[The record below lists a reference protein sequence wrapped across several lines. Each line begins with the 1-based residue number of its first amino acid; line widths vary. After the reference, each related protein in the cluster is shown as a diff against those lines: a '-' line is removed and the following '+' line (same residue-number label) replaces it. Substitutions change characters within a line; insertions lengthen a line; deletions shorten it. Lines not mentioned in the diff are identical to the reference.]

1 MTDIK
6 KQLFLLFAVFSYTNI
21 FADERAPRTQCYIN
35 GGWALENSLE
45 SKIRELDVRL
55 ESLELYI
62 RSDKKIYLTLG
73 KVDRDEYRSY
83 RSVLGPAYSCSSGK
97 GYLERVSIDKN
108 FKVANSL
115 KTKGRLIKGYS
126 ELSMLLSPTLS
137 SQLAAE
143 KEKIEKEKIEKEK
156 IEKARLKKI
165 QEQAI
170 QVELEKQKRNKQENI
185 KNQKVFK
192 SKDNEKKEE
201 PKNSEANIDDS
212 SWNIFALIALGA
224 FFISWIYIKIKAA
237 NKKKKEDEAVR
248 EFNETLKKFESDY
261 PNIEYTKLEMECVK
275 YLKTGLEEERS
286 EILVNLKE
294 LEIKEIK
301 QAEAEAERKKQEAEE
316 RAERK
321 KQKEKQEAEQL
332 KKERAERKKK
342 QAEAEAERKKQE
354 AEERAERKKQKEKQE
369 AEQLKKE
376 RAERK
381 KKLAEAEAERKKQAA
396 LALARHQEKIKLL
409 TDKYGEKVA
418 KAYNSKRVEIGMP
431 ISYVNDLKGSGHDRK
446 RSVSKDGESIKE
458 KYGKY
463 FKQLAGGKKSSN
475 PSYKMEIEYER
486 SEDGSSWLVSS
497 YKDY

>member
-1 MTDIK
+1 MINIK
-6 KQLFLLFAVFSYTNI
+6 KQLLLLFVVFSYTNI

-35 GGWALENSLE
+35 GGWALENTLE

-126 ELSMLLSPTLS
+126 ELSSLLSPTLS
-137 SQLAAE
+137 SQLAA
-143 KEKIEKEKIEKEK
+143 EKEK

-192 SKDNEKKEE
+192 PKDNEKKEE
-201 PKNSEANIDDS
+201 PKNSETNTDDS

-224 FFISWIYIKIKAA
+224 FFISWVYIKIKAA

-248 EFNETLKKFESDY
+248 EFKETLKKFERDY

-275 YLKTGLEEERS
+275 YLETGLEEERS
-286 EILVNLKE
+286 DILVNLKE

-301 QAEAEAERKKQEAEE
+301 QAEAAAERRKIE
-316 RAERK
+316 RA
-321 KQKEKQEAEQL
+321 QL
-332 KKERAERKKK
+332 
-342 QAEAEAERKKQE
+342 
-354 AEERAERKKQKEKQE
+354 
-369 AEQLKKE
+369 
-376 RAERK
+376 K
-381 KKLAEAEAERKKQAA
+381 KKLAEAEAERKKQEA

-418 KAYNSKRVEIGMP
+418 KAFDSKRVEIGMP
-431 ISYVNDLKGSGHDRK
+431 ISYVNELKGSGHDRK

>member
-1 MTDIK
+1 MIDIK

-35 GGWALENSLE
+35 GGWALENTLE

-83 RSVLGPAYSCSSGK
+83 RSALGPAYSCSSGK

-108 FKVANSL
+108 FKVGNSL
-115 KTKGRLIKGYS
+115 KLQTKGRLIKGYS
-126 ELSMLLSPTLS
+126 ELSSLLSPTLS

-143 KEKIEKEKIEKEK
+143 KEKIEKEKIEK
-156 IEKARLKKI
+156 ARLKKI

-170 QVELEKQKRNKQENI
+170 QAELEKQKRNKQENI
-185 KNQKVFK
+185 KNHNVFK
-192 SKDNEKKEE
+192 PNDNGKKEE

-212 SWNIFALIALGA
+212 SWNIYALIALGA
-224 FFISWIYIKIKAA
+224 FFISWGYIKIKAA

-294 LEIKEIK
+294 LEIKEI
-301 QAEAEAERKKQEAEE
+301 
-316 RAERK
+316 
-321 KQKEKQEAEQL
+321 
-332 KKERAERKKK
+332 K

>member
-201 PKNSEANIDDS
+201 PKNSETNTDDS

-224 FFISWIYIKIKAA
+224 FFISWVYIKIKAA

-342 QAEAEAERKKQE
+342 
-354 AEERAERKKQKEKQE
+354 
-369 AEQLKKE
+369 
-376 RAERK
+376 
-381 KKLAEAEAERKKQAA
+381 LAEAEAERKKQAA

-446 RSVSKDGESIKE
+446 RSVSRDGESIKE

>member
-201 PKNSEANIDDS
+201 PKNSETNTDDS

-342 QAEAEAERKKQE
+342 QAEAEAR
-354 AEERAERKKQKEKQE
+354 
-369 AEQLKKE
+369 
-376 RAERK
+376 
-381 KKLAEAEAERKKQAA
+381 RKKQAA

-446 RSVSKDGESIKE
+446 RSVSRDGESIKE

>member
-201 PKNSEANIDDS
+201 PKNSETNTDDS

-224 FFISWIYIKIKAA
+224 FFISWVYIKIKAA

-321 KQKEKQEAEQL
+321 KQKEKQEAEQR

-342 QAEAEAERKKQE
+342 Q
-354 AEERAERKKQKEKQE
+354 
-369 AEQLKKE
+369 
-376 RAERK
+376 
-381 KKLAEAEAERKKQAA
+381 AEAEAERKKQAA

-486 SEDGSSWLVSS
+486 NEDGSSWLVSS

>member
-224 FFISWIYIKIKAA
+224 FFISWVYIKIKAA

-342 QAEAEAERKKQE
+342 
-354 AEERAERKKQKEKQE
+354 
-369 AEQLKKE
+369 
-376 RAERK
+376 
-381 KKLAEAEAERKKQAA
+381 LAEAEARRKKQAA

>member
-1 MTDIK
+1 MINI
-6 KQLFLLFAVFSYTNI
+6 KQLLLLFAVFSYTNI

-35 GGWALENSLE
+35 GGWALENTLE

-73 KVDRDEYRSY
+73 KIDRDVYKSY
-83 RSVLGPAYSCSSGK
+83 RGMLGSAFSCSSGK
-97 GYLERVSIDKN
+97 GYLKRVSVDNN
-108 FKVANSL
+108 FKIANSL
-115 KTKGRLIKGYS
+115 ETNGRVIRGFSDLRS
-126 ELSMLLSPTLS
+126 LLSPTLS
-137 SQLAAE
+137 SQIAAE
-143 KEKIEKEKIEKEK
+143 KQKFEKDK

-170 QVELEKQKRNKQENI
+170 QAELEKQKRNKQENI
-185 KNQKVFK
+185 KNHNVFK
-192 SKDNEKKEE
+192 PNDNGKKEE

-212 SWNIFALIALGA
+212 SWNIYALIALGA
-224 FFISWIYIKIKAA
+224 FFVSWGYIKIKAA

-301 QAEAEAERKKQEAEE
+301 QAEAAAERRKIERVQLKKKLAEAEAERKKQEAEAE
-316 RAERK
+316 AER
-321 KQKEKQEAEQL
+321 
-332 KKERAERKKK
+332 KK

-354 AEERAERKKQKEKQE
+354 AEAEAERKKQAAE
-369 AEQLKKE
+369 AVAERRKIE
-376 RAERK
+376 RAQLK
-381 KKLAEAEAERKKQAA
+381 KKLAEAEAERKKQEA

-446 RSVSKDGESIKE
+446 RSVSKDGESIRE

-463 FKQLAGGKKSSN
+463 FKKLSGGKKSSN

>member
-1 MTDIK
+1 MINIK
-6 KQLFLLFAVFSYTNI
+6 KQLLLLFVVFSYTNI
-21 FADERAPRTQCYIN
+21 FADERAPRSQCYIN
-35 GGWALENSLE
+35 GGWALENTLE

-83 RSVLGPAYSCSSGK
+83 RSVLGPSYSCSSGK

-108 FKVANSL
+108 FKVTNSL

-126 ELSMLLSPTLS
+126 ELSSLLSPTLS
-137 SQLAAE
+137 SQLAA
-143 KEKIEKEKIEKEK
+143 EKEKIEKEK

-192 SKDNEKKEE
+192 PKDNEKKEE

-224 FFISWIYIKIKAA
+224 FFISWVYIKIKAA

-248 EFNETLKKFESDY
+248 EFKETLKKFERDY

-275 YLKTGLEEERS
+275 YLETGLEEERS
-286 EILVNLKE
+286 DILVNLKE

-321 KQKEKQEAEQL
+321 KQKEKQEAERL
-332 KKERAERKKK
+332 KKERAER
-342 QAEAEAERKKQE
+342 E
-354 AEERAERKKQKEKQE
+354 
-369 AEQLKKE
+369 
-376 RAERK
+376 
-381 KKLAEAEAERKKQAA
+381 KKLAEQEAERKKQAA

-409 TDKYGEKVA
+409 INKYGEKVA
-418 KAYNSKRVEIGMP
+418 KAFDSKRVEIGMP
-431 ISYVNDLKGSGHDRK
+431 ISYVNELKGSGHDRK
-446 RSVSKDGESIKE
+446 RSVSRDGESIKE

-463 FKQLAGGKKSSN
+463 FKELSGGKKSSN

>member
-1 MTDIK
+1 MIDIK
-6 KQLFLLFAVFSYTNI
+6 KQLLLLFAVFSYTNI

-35 GGWALENSLE
+35 GGWALENTLE

-83 RSVLGPAYSCSSGK
+83 RSALGPAYSCSSGK

-126 ELSMLLSPTLS
+126 ELSSLLSPTLS

-143 KEKIEKEKIEKEK
+143 KEKIEK
-156 IEKARLKKI
+156 ARLKKI

-170 QVELEKQKRNKQENI
+170 QAELEKQKRNKQENI
-185 KNQKVFK
+185 KNHNVFK
-192 SKDNEKKEE
+192 PNDNEKKEK

-212 SWNIFALIALGA
+212 SWNIYALIALGA
-224 FFISWIYIKIKAA
+224 FFISWGYIKIKAG

-301 QAEAEAERKKQEAEE
+301 QAEAEAERKKQEAEAE
-316 RAERK
+316 AERK
-321 KQKEKQEAEQL
+321 KQAAEAAAELRKIERAQL
-332 KKERAERKKK
+332 KKKM
-342 QAEAEAERKKQE
+342 AEAEAERKKQE
-354 AEERAERKKQKEKQE
+354 
-369 AEQLKKE
+369 
-376 RAERK
+376 
-381 KKLAEAEAERKKQAA
+381 A

-446 RSVSKDGESIKE
+446 RSVSKDGESIRE

-463 FKQLAGGKKSSN
+463 FKKLSGGKKSSN

>member
-1 MTDIK
+1 MINIK
-6 KQLFLLFAVFSYTNI
+6 KQLLLLFAVFSYTNI

-126 ELSMLLSPTLS
+126 ELSSLLSPTLS
-137 SQLAAE
+137 SQLAA
-143 KEKIEKEKIEKEK
+143 EKEKIEKEK

-342 QAEAEAERKKQE
+342 
-354 AEERAERKKQKEKQE
+354 
-369 AEQLKKE
+369 
-376 RAERK
+376 
-381 KKLAEAEAERKKQAA
+381 LAEAEAERKKQAA

>member
-6 KQLFLLFAVFSYTNI
+6 KQFFLLFAVFSYTNI

-35 GGWALENSLE
+35 GGWALENTLE

-83 RSVLGPAYSCSSGK
+83 RSFLGPAYSCSSGK

-126 ELSMLLSPTLS
+126 ELSSLLSPTLS

-192 SKDNEKKEE
+192 PKDNEKKEE

-342 QAEAEAERKKQE
+342 
-354 AEERAERKKQKEKQE
+354 
-369 AEQLKKE
+369 
-376 RAERK
+376 
-381 KKLAEAEAERKKQAA
+381 LAEAEAERKKQAA

-486 SEDGSSWLVSS
+486 NEDGSSWLVSS

>member
-321 KQKEKQEAEQL
+321 KQKEKQEAEQR

-342 QAEAEAERKKQE
+342 Q
-354 AEERAERKKQKEKQE
+354 
-369 AEQLKKE
+369 
-376 RAERK
+376 
-381 KKLAEAEAERKKQAA
+381 AEAEAERKKQAA

>member
-201 PKNSEANIDDS
+201 PKNSETNTDDS

-224 FFISWIYIKIKAA
+224 FFISWVYIKIKAA

-294 LEIKEIK
+294 LEIKEI
-301 QAEAEAERKKQEAEE
+301 
-316 RAERK
+316 
-321 KQKEKQEAEQL
+321 
-332 KKERAERKKK
+332 K

-486 SEDGSSWLVSS
+486 NEDGSSWLVSS

>member
-1 MTDIK
+1 MINIK
-6 KQLFLLFAVFSYTNI
+6 KQLLLLFVVFSYTNI
-21 FADERAPRTQCYIN
+21 FADERAPRSQCYIN
-35 GGWALENSLE
+35 GGWALENTLE

-126 ELSMLLSPTLS
+126 ELSSLLSPTLS

-143 KEKIEKEKIEKEK
+143 KDKIEKEK

-192 SKDNEKKEE
+192 PKDNEKKEE

-224 FFISWIYIKIKAA
+224 FFISWVYIKIKAA

-248 EFNETLKKFESDY
+248 EFKETLKKFERDY

-275 YLKTGLEEERS
+275 YLETGLEEERS
-286 EILVNLKE
+286 DILVNLKE

-321 KQKEKQEAEQL
+321 KQKEKQEAERL
-332 KKERAERKKK
+332 KKERAER
-342 QAEAEAERKKQE
+342 E
-354 AEERAERKKQKEKQE
+354 
-369 AEQLKKE
+369 
-376 RAERK
+376 
-381 KKLAEAEAERKKQAA
+381 KKLAEQEAERKKQAA

-418 KAYNSKRVEIGMP
+418 KAFDSKRVEIGMP
-431 ISYVNDLKGSGHDRK
+431 ISYVNELKGSGHDRK

>member
-1 MTDIK
+1 MTHIK
-6 KQLFLLFAVFSYTNI
+6 KQLFLLFAVFSFTNI
-21 FADERAPRTQCYIN
+21 IADERAPKSQCYIN
-35 GGWALENSLE
+35 GGWALENTLE
-45 SKIRELDVRL
+45 SKIRELDVRI

-73 KVDRDEYRSY
+73 KIDRDLYRSY
-83 RSVLGPAYSCSSGK
+83 RSELGPAYSCSSGK
-97 GYLERVSIDKN
+97 GYLERVSVDKN
-108 FKVANSL
+108 FKIGNSL
-115 KTKGRLIKGYS
+115 NPNGRLIKGYS
-126 ELSMLLSPTLS
+126 ELSLLLSPTLS

-143 KEKIEKEKIEKEK
+143 KQKVEKEK

-170 QVELEKQKRNKQENI
+170 QLELEKQKSKKQENI
-185 KNQKVFK
+185 KNQDSFK
-192 SKDNEKKEE
+192 PKDIGKKEE
-201 PKNSEANIDDS
+201 AESSEADIDDS
-212 SWNIFALIALGA
+212 LWSILALILISI
-224 FFISWIYIKIKAA
+224 FFISWAYKKINAA
-237 NKKKKEDEAVR
+237 NKKKKDDESVR

-286 EILVNLKE
+286 EILLNLKE

-301 QAEAEAERKKQEAEE
+301 QAEAEAERKKQEDKIKEIKEE
-316 RAERK
+316 A
-321 KQKEKQEAEQL
+321 
-332 KKERAERKKK
+332 ERAERKKK
-342 QAEAEAERKKQE
+342 IAEAEAKRKKQE
-354 AEERAERKKQKEKQE
+354 
-369 AEQLKKE
+369 
-376 RAERK
+376 
-381 KKLAEAEAERKKQAA
+381 A

>member
-1 MTDIK
+1 MINIK
-6 KQLFLLFAVFSYTNI
+6 KQLLLLFVVFSYTNI
-21 FADERAPRTQCYIN
+21 FADERAPRSQCYIN
-35 GGWALENSLE
+35 GGWALENTLE

-97 GYLERVSIDKN
+97 GYLKRVSVDNN
-108 FKVANSL
+108 FKIANSL
-115 KTKGRLIKGYS
+115 ETNGRLIKGYS
-126 ELSMLLSPTLS
+126 ELSLLLSPTLS

-143 KEKIEKEKIEKEK
+143 EQKIEKEK
-156 IEKARLKKI
+156 IEKAKLEKI
-165 QEQAI
+165 QQQAI
-170 QVELEKQKRNKQENI
+170 QLELEKQERENI
-185 KNQKVFK
+185 ATKATPNPSNISKEKEIK
-192 SKDNEKKEE
+192 SSKPNTDE
-201 PKNSEANIDDS
+201 S
-212 SWNIFALIALGA
+212 SSNIFVLLVIGI

-237 NKKKKEDEAVR
+237 NKKKKLAEQEAERKKKEDEAAKQ
-248 EFNETLKKFESDY
+248 FNETLKKFESDY
-261 PNIEYTKLEMECVK
+261 PNIEYTKLEMECDK

-301 QAEAEAERKKQEAEE
+301 QAEAEAERKKQEAE
-316 RAERK
+316 
-321 KQKEKQEAEQL
+321 
-332 KKERAERKKK
+332 
-342 QAEAEAERKKQE
+342 AEAERKKQAAE
-354 AEERAERKKQKEKQE
+354 AAAERRKIEK
-369 AEQLKKE
+369 AKL
-376 RAERK
+376 K

-396 LALARHQEKIKLL
+396 LALARYQEKIKLL

-418 KAYNSKRVEIGMP
+418 KAFDSKRVEIGMP

>member
-1 MTDIK
+1 MTNIK
-6 KQLFLLFAVFSYTNI
+6 KQLFLLFAVFSYTNV

-201 PKNSEANIDDS
+201 PKNSETNTDDS

-224 FFISWIYIKIKAA
+224 FFISWVYIKIKAA

-342 QAEAEAERKKQE
+342 QAEAEAR
-354 AEERAERKKQKEKQE
+354 
-369 AEQLKKE
+369 
-376 RAERK
+376 
-381 KKLAEAEAERKKQAA
+381 RKKQAA

-446 RSVSKDGESIKE
+446 RSVSRDGESIKE

>member
-1 MTDIK
+1 MINI
-6 KQLFLLFAVFSYTNI
+6 KQLLLLFAVFSYTNI

-35 GGWALENSLE
+35 GGWALENTLE

-73 KVDRDEYRSY
+73 KIDRDVYKSY
-83 RSVLGPAYSCSSGK
+83 RGMLGSAFSCSSGK
-97 GYLERVSIDKN
+97 GYLKRVSVDNN
-108 FKVANSL
+108 FKIANSL
-115 KTKGRLIKGYS
+115 ETNGRVIRGFSDLRS
-126 ELSMLLSPTLS
+126 LLSPTLS
-137 SQLAAE
+137 SQIAAE
-143 KEKIEKEKIEKEK
+143 KQKFEKDK

-192 SKDNEKKEE
+192 PKDNEKKEE
-201 PKNSEANIDDS
+201 PKNSETNTDDS

-224 FFISWIYIKIKAA
+224 FFISWVYIKIKAA

-248 EFNETLKKFESDY
+248 EFKETLKKFERDY

-275 YLKTGLEEERS
+275 YLETGLEEERS
-286 EILVNLKE
+286 DILVNLKE

-321 KQKEKQEAEQL
+321 KQKEKQEAERL
-332 KKERAERKKK
+332 KKERAER
-342 QAEAEAERKKQE
+342 E
-354 AEERAERKKQKEKQE
+354 
-369 AEQLKKE
+369 
-376 RAERK
+376 
-381 KKLAEAEAERKKQAA
+381 KKLAEQEAERKKQAA

-418 KAYNSKRVEIGMP
+418 KAFDSKRVEIGMP
-431 ISYVNDLKGSGHDRK
+431 ISYVNELKGSGHDRK

>member
-1 MTDIK
+1 MIDIK
-6 KQLFLLFAVFSYTNI
+6 KQLLLLFAVFSYTNI

-35 GGWALENSLE
+35 GGWALENTLE

-83 RSVLGPAYSCSSGK
+83 RSALGPAYSCSSGK

-126 ELSMLLSPTLS
+126 ELSSLLSPTLS

-143 KEKIEKEKIEKEK
+143 KEKIEKEKIEK
-156 IEKARLKKI
+156 ARLKKI

-170 QVELEKQKRNKQENI
+170 QAELEKQKRNKQENI
-185 KNQKVFK
+185 KNHNVFK
-192 SKDNEKKEE
+192 PNDNEKKEK

-212 SWNIFALIALGA
+212 SWNIYALIALGA
-224 FFISWIYIKIKAA
+224 FFISWGYIKIKAG

-261 PNIEYTKLEMECVK
+261 PNIDYTKLEMECVK

-301 QAEAEAERKKQEAEE
+301 QAEAEAERKKQEAE
-316 RAERK
+316 
-321 KQKEKQEAEQL
+321 
-332 KKERAERKKK
+332 
-342 QAEAEAERKKQE
+342 AEAERKKQAAE
-354 AEERAERKKQKEKQE
+354 AAAELRKIERA
-369 AEQLKKE
+369 QL
-376 RAERK
+376 K
-381 KKLAEAEAERKKQAA
+381 KKLAEAEAERKKQEA

-446 RSVSKDGESIKE
+446 RSVSKDGESIRE

-463 FKQLAGGKKSSN
+463 FKKLSGGKKSSN

>member
-1 MTDIK
+1 MINIK
-6 KQLFLLFAVFSYTNI
+6 KQLLLLFVVFSYTNI
-21 FADERAPRTQCYIN
+21 FADERAPRSQCYIN
-35 GGWALENSLE
+35 GGWALENTLE

-73 KVDRDEYRSY
+73 KIDRDVYKSY
-83 RSVLGPAYSCSSGK
+83 RGMLGSAYSCSSGK

-108 FKVANSL
+108 FKVGNSL
-115 KTKGRLIKGYS
+115 KIRGRLIKGYS
-126 ELSMLLSPTLS
+126 ELSLLLSPTLS
-137 SQLAAE
+137 SQLAA
-143 KEKIEKEKIEKEK
+143 EKEKIEKEK

-185 KNQKVFK
+185 KNQEVFK
-192 SKDNEKKEE
+192 PKDNGKKEE
-201 PKNSEANIDDS
+201 LRSSEANIDDS
-212 SWNIFALIALGA
+212 SWNIFALIALGV
-224 FFISWIYIKIKAA
+224 FFISWVYIKIKAA

-248 EFNETLKKFESDY
+248 EFNETFKRFESNY
-261 PNIEYTKLEMECVK
+261 PNIETPKLKMECVK
-275 YLKTGLEEERS
+275 YLETELKEERS

-301 QAEAEAERKKQEAEE
+301 LAEVEAERKKQEAEE

-321 KQKEKQEAEQL
+321 KQLEHKRAKKIEKV
-332 KKERAERKKK
+332 RAERM
-342 QAEAEAERKKQE
+342 
-354 AEERAERKKQKEKQE
+354 
-369 AEQLKKE
+369 
-376 RAERK
+376 
-381 KKLAEAEAERKKQAA
+381 KKLAEAEAERKKQEA

-409 TDKYGEKVA
+409 SDKYGEKVA

>member
-1 MTDIK
+1 MINIK
-6 KQLFLLFAVFSYTNI
+6 KQLLLLFVVFSYTNI
-21 FADERAPRTQCYIN
+21 FADERAPRSQCYIN
-35 GGWALENSLE
+35 GGWALENTLE

-126 ELSMLLSPTLS
+126 ELSSLLSPTLS
-137 SQLAAE
+137 SQLAA
-143 KEKIEKEKIEKEK
+143 EKEKIEKEK

-192 SKDNEKKEE
+192 PKDNEKKEE

-224 FFISWIYIKIKAA
+224 FFISWVYIKIKAA

-248 EFNETLKKFESDY
+248 EFKETLKKFERDY

-275 YLKTGLEEERS
+275 YLETGLEEERS
-286 EILVNLKE
+286 DILVNLKE

-321 KQKEKQEAEQL
+321 KQKEKQEAERL
-332 KKERAERKKK
+332 KKERAER
-342 QAEAEAERKKQE
+342 E
-354 AEERAERKKQKEKQE
+354 
-369 AEQLKKE
+369 
-376 RAERK
+376 
-381 KKLAEAEAERKKQAA
+381 KKLAEQEAERKKQAA

-418 KAYNSKRVEIGMP
+418 KAFDSKRVEIGMP
-431 ISYVNDLKGSGHDRK
+431 ISYVNELKGSGHDRK

>member
-170 QVELEKQKRNKQENI
+170 QVELEKQKRKKQENI

-224 FFISWIYIKIKAA
+224 FFISWVYIKIKAA

-342 QAEAEAERKKQE
+342 QAEAEAERKKQ
-354 AEERAERKKQKEKQE
+354 
-369 AEQLKKE
+369 
-376 RAERK
+376 
-381 KKLAEAEAERKKQAA
+381 AA

-446 RSVSKDGESIKE
+446 RSVSKDGESIRE

>member
-342 QAEAEAERKKQE
+342 QAEAEAR
-354 AEERAERKKQKEKQE
+354 
-369 AEQLKKE
+369 
-376 RAERK
+376 
-381 KKLAEAEAERKKQAA
+381 RKKQAA
-396 LALARHQEKIKLL
+396 LTLARHQEKIKLL

>member
-126 ELSMLLSPTLS
+126 ELSSLLSPTLS
-137 SQLAAE
+137 SQLAA
-143 KEKIEKEKIEKEK
+143 EKEK

-192 SKDNEKKEE
+192 PKGNEKKEE

-301 QAEAEAERKKQEAEE
+301 LAEAEAERKKQEAEE

-332 KKERAERKKK
+332 KKERD
-342 QAEAEAERKKQE
+342 
-354 AEERAERKKQKEKQE
+354 
-369 AEQLKKE
+369 
-376 RAERK
+376 ERK
-381 KKLAEAEAERKKQAA
+381 KKLAEAEAKRKKQAA

>member
-201 PKNSEANIDDS
+201 PKNSETNTDDS

-224 FFISWIYIKIKAA
+224 FFISWVYIKIKAA

-342 QAEAEAERKKQE
+342 QAEAEAERKKQ
-354 AEERAERKKQKEKQE
+354 
-369 AEQLKKE
+369 
-376 RAERK
+376 
-381 KKLAEAEAERKKQAA
+381 AA

-446 RSVSKDGESIKE
+446 RSVSRDGESIKE

>member
-143 KEKIEKEKIEKEK
+143 KEKIEKEKIEK
-156 IEKARLKKI
+156 ARLKKI

-201 PKNSEANIDDS
+201 PKNSETNTDDS

-224 FFISWIYIKIKAA
+224 FFISWVYIKIKAA

-294 LEIKEIK
+294 LEIKEI
-301 QAEAEAERKKQEAEE
+301 
-316 RAERK
+316 
-321 KQKEKQEAEQL
+321 
-332 KKERAERKKK
+332 K

-486 SEDGSSWLVSS
+486 NEDGSSWLVSS

>member
-201 PKNSEANIDDS
+201 PKNSETNTDDS

-224 FFISWIYIKIKAA
+224 FFISWVYIKIKAA

-342 QAEAEAERKKQE
+342 
-354 AEERAERKKQKEKQE
+354 
-369 AEQLKKE
+369 
-376 RAERK
+376 
-381 KKLAEAEAERKKQAA
+381 LAEAEAERKKQAA

-446 RSVSKDGESIKE
+446 RSVSRDGESIKE

-486 SEDGSSWLVSS
+486 GEDGSSWLVSS

>member
-1 MTDIK
+1 MINIK
-6 KQLFLLFAVFSYTNI
+6 KQLLLLFVVFSYTNI
-21 FADERAPRTQCYIN
+21 FADERAPRSQCYIN
-35 GGWALENSLE
+35 GGWALENTLE

-108 FKVANSL
+108 FKVTNSL

-126 ELSMLLSPTLS
+126 ELSSLLSPTLS
-137 SQLAAE
+137 SQLAA
-143 KEKIEKEKIEKEK
+143 EKEKIEKEK

-192 SKDNEKKEE
+192 PKDNEKKEE

-224 FFISWIYIKIKAA
+224 FFISWVYIKIKAA

-248 EFNETLKKFESDY
+248 EFKETLKKFERDY

-275 YLKTGLEEERS
+275 YLETGLEEERS
-286 EILVNLKE
+286 DILVNLKE

-321 KQKEKQEAEQL
+321 KQKEKQEAERL
-332 KKERAERKKK
+332 KKERAER
-342 QAEAEAERKKQE
+342 E
-354 AEERAERKKQKEKQE
+354 
-369 AEQLKKE
+369 
-376 RAERK
+376 
-381 KKLAEAEAERKKQAA
+381 KKLAEQEAERKKQAA

-418 KAYNSKRVEIGMP
+418 KAFDSKRVEIGMP
-431 ISYVNDLKGSGHDRK
+431 ISYVNELKGSGHDRK

>member
-1 MTDIK
+1 MIDIK
-6 KQLFLLFAVFSYTNI
+6 KQLLLLFAVFSYTNI

-35 GGWALENSLE
+35 GGWALENTLE

-83 RSVLGPAYSCSSGK
+83 RSALGPAYSCSSGK

-126 ELSMLLSPTLS
+126 ELSSLLSPTLS
-137 SQLAAE
+137 SQLAA
-143 KEKIEKEKIEKEK
+143 EKEKIEKEK

-185 KNQKVFK
+185 KNHNVFK
-192 SKDNEKKEE
+192 PNDNGKKEE

-212 SWNIFALIALGA
+212 SWNIYALIALGA
-224 FFISWIYIKIKAA
+224 FFISWGYIKIKAA

-294 LEIKEIK
+294 LEIKEI
-301 QAEAEAERKKQEAEE
+301 
-316 RAERK
+316 
-321 KQKEKQEAEQL
+321 
-332 KKERAERKKK
+332 K

>member
-1 MTDIK
+1 MINIK
-6 KQLFLLFAVFSYTNI
+6 KQLLLLFVVFSYTNI
-21 FADERAPRTQCYIN
+21 FADERAPRSQCYIN
-35 GGWALENSLE
+35 GGWALENTLE

-83 RSVLGPAYSCSSGK
+83 RSVLGPSYSCSSGK

-108 FKVANSL
+108 FKVTNSL

-126 ELSMLLSPTLS
+126 ELSSLLSPTLS
-137 SQLAAE
+137 SQLAA
-143 KEKIEKEKIEKEK
+143 EKEK

-192 SKDNEKKEE
+192 PKDNEKKEE

-224 FFISWIYIKIKAA
+224 FFISWVYIKIKAA

-248 EFNETLKKFESDY
+248 EFKETLKKFERDY

-275 YLKTGLEEERS
+275 YLETGLEEERS
-286 EILVNLKE
+286 DILVNLKE

-321 KQKEKQEAEQL
+321 KQKEKQEAERL
-332 KKERAERKKK
+332 KKERAER
-342 QAEAEAERKKQE
+342 E
-354 AEERAERKKQKEKQE
+354 
-369 AEQLKKE
+369 
-376 RAERK
+376 
-381 KKLAEAEAERKKQAA
+381 KKLAEQEAERKKQAA

-418 KAYNSKRVEIGMP
+418 KAFDSKRVEIGMP
-431 ISYVNDLKGSGHDRK
+431 ISYVNELKGSGHDRK

-463 FKQLAGGKKSSN
+463 FKELSGGKKSSN

>member
-1 MTDIK
+1 MTNKK
-6 KQLFLLFAVFSYTNI
+6 KQLFFVFAVFSFTNI
-21 FADERAPRTQCYIN
+21 FADERAPRSQCYIN
-35 GGWALENSLE
+35 GGWALENTLE

-55 ESLELYI
+55 DSLELYI

-83 RSVLGPAYSCSSGK
+83 RSVLGPTYSCSSGK
-97 GYLERVSIDKN
+97 GYLKRVSIDKN
-108 FKVANSL
+108 FKVGNSL
-115 KTKGRLIKGYS
+115 KIKGRLIKGYS
-126 ELSMLLSPTLS
+126 ELSLLLSPTLS
-137 SQLAAE
+137 SQLAA
-143 KEKIEKEKIEKEK
+143 EKEKIEKEK

-192 SKDNEKKEE
+192 SKDNGKKEE

-224 FFISWIYIKIKAA
+224 FFISWVYIKIKAA

-248 EFNETLKKFESDY
+248 EFKETLKKFERDY

-275 YLKTGLEEERS
+275 YLETGLEEERS
-286 EILVNLKE
+286 DILVNLKE

-321 KQKEKQEAEQL
+321 KQKEKQEAE
-332 KKERAERKKK
+332 R
-342 QAEAEAERKKQE
+342 
-354 AEERAERKKQKEKQE
+354 
-369 AEQLKKE
+369 LKKE

-381 KKLAEAEAERKKQAA
+381 KKLAEQEAERKKQAA

-418 KAYNSKRVEIGMP
+418 KAFDSKRVEIGMP
-431 ISYVNDLKGSGHDRK
+431 ISYVNELKGSGHDRK

-463 FKQLAGGKKSSN
+463 FKELSGGKKSSN

>member
-1 MTDIK
+1 MINIK
-6 KQLFLLFAVFSYTNI
+6 KQLLLLFVVFSYTNI
-21 FADERAPRTQCYIN
+21 FADERAPRSQCYIN
-35 GGWALENSLE
+35 GGWALENTLE

-83 RSVLGPAYSCSSGK
+83 RSVLGPSYSCSSGK

-108 FKVANSL
+108 FKVTNSL

-126 ELSMLLSPTLS
+126 ELSSLLSPTLS
-137 SQLAAE
+137 SQLAA
-143 KEKIEKEKIEKEK
+143 EKEK

-192 SKDNEKKEE
+192 PKDNEKKEE

-224 FFISWIYIKIKAA
+224 FFISWVYIKIKAA

-248 EFNETLKKFESDY
+248 EFKETLKKFERDY

-275 YLKTGLEEERS
+275 YLETGLEEERS
-286 EILVNLKE
+286 DILVNLKE

-321 KQKEKQEAEQL
+321 KQKEKQEAERL
-332 KKERAERKKK
+332 KKERAER
-342 QAEAEAERKKQE
+342 E
-354 AEERAERKKQKEKQE
+354 
-369 AEQLKKE
+369 
-376 RAERK
+376 
-381 KKLAEAEAERKKQAA
+381 KKLAEQEAERKKQAA

-409 TDKYGEKVA
+409 INKYGEKVA
-418 KAYNSKRVEIGMP
+418 KAFDSKRVEIGMP
-431 ISYVNDLKGSGHDRK
+431 ISYVNELKGSGHDRK
-446 RSVSKDGESIKE
+446 RSVSRDGESIKE

-463 FKQLAGGKKSSN
+463 FKELSGGKKSSN

>member
-1 MTDIK
+1 MIDIK
-6 KQLFLLFAVFSYTNI
+6 KQLLLLFAVFSYTNI

-35 GGWALENSLE
+35 GGWALENTLE

-126 ELSMLLSPTLS
+126 ELSSLLSPTLS

-143 KEKIEKEKIEKEK
+143 KEKIEKEKIEK
-156 IEKARLKKI
+156 ARLKKI

-170 QVELEKQKRNKQENI
+170 QAELEKQKRNKQENI
-185 KNQKVFK
+185 KNHNVFK
-192 SKDNEKKEE
+192 PNDNGKKEE

-212 SWNIFALIALGA
+212 SWNIYALIALGA
-224 FFISWIYIKIKAA
+224 FFVSWGYIKIKAA

-301 QAEAEAERKKQEAEE
+301 QAEAAAERRKIERVQLKKKLAEAEAERKKQEAEAE
-316 RAERK
+316 AER
-321 KQKEKQEAEQL
+321 
-332 KKERAERKKK
+332 KK

-354 AEERAERKKQKEKQE
+354 AEAEAERKKQAAE
-369 AEQLKKE
+369 AVAERRKIE
-376 RAERK
+376 RAQLK
-381 KKLAEAEAERKKQAA
+381 KKLAEAEAERKKQEA

-446 RSVSKDGESIKE
+446 RSVSKDGESIRE

-463 FKQLAGGKKSSN
+463 FKKLSGGKKSSN

>member
-1 MTDIK
+1 MIDIK
-6 KQLFLLFAVFSYTNI
+6 KQLLLLFAVFSYTNI

-35 GGWALENSLE
+35 GGWALENTLE

-83 RSVLGPAYSCSSGK
+83 RSALGPAYSCSSGK

-126 ELSMLLSPTLS
+126 ELSSLLSPTLS

-143 KEKIEKEKIEKEK
+143 KEKIEKEKIEK
-156 IEKARLKKI
+156 ARLKKI

-170 QVELEKQKRNKQENI
+170 QAELEKQKRNKQENI

-192 SKDNEKKEE
+192 SKDNGKKEE

-224 FFISWIYIKIKAA
+224 FFISWVYIKIKAA

-248 EFNETLKKFESDY
+248 EFKETLKKFERDY

-301 QAEAEAERKKQEAEE
+301 QAEAEAERKKQEAE
-316 RAERK
+316 
-321 KQKEKQEAEQL
+321 
-332 KKERAERKKK
+332 
-342 QAEAEAERKKQE
+342 AEAERKKQAAE
-354 AEERAERKKQKEKQE
+354 AAAELRKIERA
-369 AEQLKKE
+369 QL
-376 RAERK
+376 K
-381 KKLAEAEAERKKQAA
+381 KKLAEAEAERKKQEA

-446 RSVSKDGESIKE
+446 RSVSKDGESIRE

-463 FKQLAGGKKSSN
+463 FKKLSGGKKSSN

>member
-1 MTDIK
+1 MINIK
-6 KQLFLLFAVFSYTNI
+6 KQLLLLFVVFSYTNI
-21 FADERAPRTQCYIN
+21 FADERAPRSQCYIN
-35 GGWALENSLE
+35 GGWALENTLE

-126 ELSMLLSPTLS
+126 ELSSLLSPTLS

-143 KEKIEKEKIEKEK
+143 KDKIEKEK

-192 SKDNEKKEE
+192 PKDNEKKEE
-201 PKNSEANIDDS
+201 PKNSETNTDDS

-224 FFISWIYIKIKAA
+224 FFISWVYIKIKAA
-237 NKKKKEDEAVR
+237 NKKKKEDETVR

-294 LEIKEIK
+294 LEIKEVK

-342 QAEAEAERKKQE
+342 QAEAEAERKKQ
-354 AEERAERKKQKEKQE
+354 
-369 AEQLKKE
+369 
-376 RAERK
+376 
-381 KKLAEAEAERKKQAA
+381 AA

-418 KAYNSKRVEIGMP
+418 KAFDSKRVEIGMP
-431 ISYVNDLKGSGHDRK
+431 ISYVNELKGSGHDRK

-463 FKQLAGGKKSSN
+463 FKDLSGGKKSSN